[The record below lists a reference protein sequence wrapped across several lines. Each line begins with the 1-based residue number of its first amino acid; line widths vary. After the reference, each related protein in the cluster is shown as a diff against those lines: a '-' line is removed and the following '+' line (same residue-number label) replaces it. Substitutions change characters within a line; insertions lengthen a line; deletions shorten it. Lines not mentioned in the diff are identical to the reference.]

1 MMKIKRKIIEIDE
14 ELCTGCGQ
22 CILSCAEGAIELVNG
37 KAKVISDNLCDGL
50 GACIG
55 ECPEN
60 ALKIIERDAAEFDEK
75 AVEEHLANIKERPV
89 EHEEKTMACGCSSTH
104 IQMFVPSSAE
114 GSNHHESHVP
124 HASELSHWPVK
135 INLVT
140 PMSPFLKG
148 ADLLI
153 AADCTS
159 VAYAGFHKD
168 FLKEKVVMIGCP
180 KFDNVDA
187 YVQKLADI
195 FKHAGI
201 KSITTLIMEVPC
213 CAGMLMIVKKALD
226 QSGKDIP
233 VQEVIISTRGKV
245 KEK

>member
-14 ELCTGCGQ
+14 ELCNGCGQ

-60 ALKIIERDAAEFDEK
+60 ALKIIERDASEFDEK
-75 AVEEHLANIKERPV
+75 AVEEHLATIKERPV
-89 EHEEKTMACGCSSTH
+89 AHEEKTMACGCSSAH

-114 GSNHHESHVP
+114 GANRHEAHVTP
-124 HASELSHWPVK
+124 ASELSHWPVK
-135 INLVT
+135 IKLVS
-140 PMSPFLKG
+140 PSAPFLKG

-159 VAYAGFHKD
+159 FAYAGFHKD

-180 KFDNVDA
+180 KFDDVDA

-195 FKHAGI
+195 FMHADI

-213 CAGMLMIVKKALD
+213 CAGMLMLVKKALD

-233 VQEVIISTRGKV
+233 VQEIIISTRGKV